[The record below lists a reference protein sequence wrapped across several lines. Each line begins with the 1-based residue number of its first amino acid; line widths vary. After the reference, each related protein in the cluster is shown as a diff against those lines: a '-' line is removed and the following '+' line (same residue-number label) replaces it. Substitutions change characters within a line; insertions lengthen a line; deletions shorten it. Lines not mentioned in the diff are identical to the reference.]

1 MGRGA
6 SIGVFSAAAALVLAP
21 IVAGFAI
28 GLAASLGFFPAI
40 GADHLT
46 FAPYHR
52 LMAVPE
58 FWGALG
64 LSLQT
69 GGVAAA
75 LSLLLALIFVAQGG
89 GESRILAPLLA
100 IPHAAIA

>member
-46 FAPYHR
+46 FAPYPR
-52 LMAVPE
+52 LMVVRLE
-58 FWGALG
+58 ERR
-64 LSLQT
+64 
-69 GGVAAA
+69 
-75 LSLLLALIFVAQGG
+75 G
-89 GESRILAPLLA
+89 GEECRSRWAPY
-100 IPHAAIA
+100 H